1 MDKKR
6 VYAYV
11 DASNF
16 YHLSKLNYGSSK
28 VYYNHL
34 VNFLLKPEI
43 EELIRIKYFV
53 APVNRQECPKMYSH
67 QQKFFHMLKKT
78 PLLDLNLGKL
88 VSRPLNNITINCS
101 DCGPQKAEEL
111 QCPNCDNK
119 IKLNETFKTTEKGVD
134 VSLAINL
141 LLDALTNKYDVA
153 LLISS
158 DADFCP
164 SIKYIIKEL
173 GKEVIYCRFP
183 NPKTFELIQC
193 CSDCRIIKRE
203 FIENSKI
210 ES

>member
-16 YHLSKLNYGSSK
+16 YHLSKLNYGISK
-28 VYYNHL
+28 VYYHHL
-34 VNFLLKPEI
+34 VNFLLKSEI

-53 APVNRQECPKMYSH
+53 APVNRQECPEMYAH

-78 PLLDLNLGKL
+78 PLLDLKLGKL
-88 VSRPLNNITINCS
+88 VSRPLNNINILCPNC
-101 DCGPQKAEEL
+101 GLQRAEEL
-111 QCPNCDNK
+111 QCPNCENRV
-119 IKLNETFKTTEKGVD
+119 KLSETSKTTEKGVD
-134 VSLAINL
+134 VSLAITL
-141 LLDALTNKYDVA
+141 LLDALSNKYDVA
-153 LLISS
+153 LLLSS

-164 SIKYIIKEL
+164 AIRYILKEL

-183 NPKTFELIQC
+183 SPKTFELIQC
-193 CSDCRIIKRE
+193 CSDCRIIKKE

-210 ES
+210 GS